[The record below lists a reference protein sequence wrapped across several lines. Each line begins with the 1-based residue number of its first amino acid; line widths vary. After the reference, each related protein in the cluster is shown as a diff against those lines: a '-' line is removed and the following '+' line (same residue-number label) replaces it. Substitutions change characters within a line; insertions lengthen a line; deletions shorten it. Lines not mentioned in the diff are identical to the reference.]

1 MRKLEYNQGSDDF
14 DQVAKTFVEEALKA
28 DIPVESDAKKAKH
41 MIKNDL
47 RDAIPPQLFALMGE
61 ITSAIESVSG
71 FVSGSASQSASE
83 NKK

>member
-28 DIPVESDAKKAKH
+28 NIPVESDAKKAKH

-61 ITSAIESVSG
+61 ITSAIES
-71 FVSGSASQSASE
+71 ASE
-83 NKK
+83 STSESTSEKKK

>member
-41 MIKNDL
+41 LIKNDL

-61 ITSAIESVSG
+61 ITSAIES
-71 FVSGSASQSASE
+71 ASE
-83 NKK
+83 STSESTSEKKK

>member
-61 ITSAIESVSG
+61 ITSAIES
-71 FVSGSASQSASE
+71 ASE
-83 NKK
+83 STSEKKK

>member
-61 ITSAIESVSG
+61 ITSAIES
-71 FVSGSASQSASE
+71 ASE
-83 NKK
+83 STSESTSEKKK

>member
-61 ITSAIESVSG
+61 ITSAIEST
-71 FVSGSASQSASE
+71 SE
-83 NKK
+83 STSEKKK